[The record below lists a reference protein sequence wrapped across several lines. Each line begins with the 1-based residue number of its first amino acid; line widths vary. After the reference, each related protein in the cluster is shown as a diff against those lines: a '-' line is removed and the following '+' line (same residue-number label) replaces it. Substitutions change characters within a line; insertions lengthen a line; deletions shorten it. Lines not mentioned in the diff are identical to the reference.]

1 MTPLCRRDDS
11 LLLCIDIQERLA
23 NAMAEPARSRMI
35 DNTVR
40 LLHTARMLD
49 LPVLYTEQ
57 YPAGLG
63 PTVAPVRNA
72 LPEGARYFDKTSF
85 SCCGADRFLD
95 TVRASHRRQV
105 VITGMET
112 HVCVLQTAL
121 ELHADGMEVYVAD
134 DAVCSQK
141 MAHWKSALH
150 RLRQNGVYHA
160 PTESV
165 LFEWLRDAQHEA
177 FKKVSALLRD

>member
-1 MTPLCRRDDS
+1 MTPLCRREDS

-23 NAMAEPARSRMI
+23 NAMVEPARSRMI

-40 LLHTARMLD
+40 LLRTAAMLD
-49 LPVLYTEQ
+49 IPVLYTEQ

-63 PTVAPVRNA
+63 PTVDKVRSA
-72 LPEGARYFDKTSF
+72 LPDGARYFDKTSF
-85 SCCGADRFLD
+85 SCCGADDFREA
-95 TVRASHRRQV
+95 VRTSHRRQV
-105 VITGMET
+105 IVTGMET

-121 ELHADGMEVYVAD
+121 ELHDDGLEVYVAD

-141 MAHWKSALH
+141 MAHWKSALN
-150 RLRQNGVYHA
+150 RLRQVGVYHA